1 MRAARIARGGECCL
15 PALRE
20 HGAQQGV
27 VATEPRPTITPHHHP
42 PPSQARARQQRKRM
56 DKAKRSVE
64 QAQIPVGYCP
74 NTARLRQRRGNGL
87 KLYGVLQGKLTGMR
101 GSLS

>member
-1 MRAARIARGGECCL
+1 
-15 PALRE
+15 
-20 HGAQQGV
+20 
-27 VATEPRPTITPHHHP
+27 
-42 PPSQARARQQRKRM
+42 M

-87 KLYGVLQGKLTGMR
+87 KLYGVLQGKLTGVR
-101 GSLS
+101 ESLS